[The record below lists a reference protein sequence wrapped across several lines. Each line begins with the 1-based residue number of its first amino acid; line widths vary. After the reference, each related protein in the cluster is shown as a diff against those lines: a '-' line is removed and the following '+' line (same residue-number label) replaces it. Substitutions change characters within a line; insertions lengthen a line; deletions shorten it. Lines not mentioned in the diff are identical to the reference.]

1 MRPLL
6 MAIGIAGLVLGLA
19 GNSEAQQ
26 SGRIYPIFELTDE
39 DMSLIDVKDGSVEDW
54 EVVVGRPSLTALDCE
69 AYEGS
74 PRYATRL
81 PSYDPPDLD
90 FRIWLAW
97 HDATNRI
104 YVAMERADDIYTNLF
119 DRSHDPAMKTM
130 TIYDG
135 SMYFYVDGDRS
146 GGQWVGLGTNEE
158 EERFLNHQ
166 QAQGYKA
173 IAETFDEGPKL
184 DLLQRPPYELEQF
197 FLTPPYADAGG
208 GVFGERPTISVTEM
222 YVTAFDRLEWNS
234 AEQSVVSEL
243 YPGKVIG
250 IFVSVF
256 DNDSDDNTAPGVT
269 HTLLPVSVVPGQ
281 LDDSGLF
288 APAMLVGL
296 GRKIPDDSAVE
307 SITWA
312 RIKAVHFKILPGPR

>member
-1 MRPLL
+1 MRRW
-6 MAIGIAGLVLGLA
+6 IAVLVLSLVLGLVGLVPA
-19 GNSEAQQ
+19 HVGE
-26 SGRIYPIFELTDE
+26 RVYPVFELTDQ
-39 DMSLIDVKDGSVEDW
+39 DLSLIDLHDGSVGDW
-54 EVVVGRPSLTALDCE
+54 EYVVGEASVIALDFRTV
-69 AYEGS
+69 ASAG
-74 PRYATRL
+74 
-81 PSYDPPDLD
+81 SYDPVDLD

-296 GRKIPDDSAVE
+296 GGKIPDDSAVE